1 MKEED
6 TQDDNGQAVVENED
20 GDQTDVVEDAGAASS
35 TTRLTTI
42 YPTTIREMWQNAAVA
57 ATFATQEDGVQC
69 VGEAELWGNS
79 WSKWQLG
86 VCKACPYQHVHSRIP
101 RNTT

>member
-20 GDQTDVVEDAGAASS
+20 GDHTDVVEDGGAASS
-35 TTRLTTI
+35 ATRLTTI
-42 YPTTIREMWQNAAVA
+42 YPTTREMWQNAAVA

-69 VGEAELWGNS
+69 VAEAELWGNS